1 MSFCA
6 SDGHI
11 RDGSCGEGGNA
22 RTHARTHTQ
31 RKTTD
36 DGGVC
41 VAVSPYSM
49 TRSFEAF
56 GLSANSWQLR
66 TLNPNPSQACPL
78 ISADLMVIGSKPV
91 FSTLNVLFRVKFGS
105 FTFVSETKK
114 NRDNQKIQLNV
125 SKEEKLDRTYWNTHT
140 HSKCIG
146 INPINSR
153 AHCVFGYFHL
163 GSLIN
168 T

>member
-22 RTHARTHTQ
+22 RTHTH
-31 RKTTD
+31 K
-36 DGGVC
+36 GKPLMMEVC

-105 FTFVSETKK
+105 FTFVSETK

-125 SKEEKLDRTYWNTHT
+125 SKEEKLDRTFWNTHT
-140 HSKCIG
+140 HSKCTG
-146 INPINSR
+146 INPVNSR

>member
-1 MSFCA
+1 MA
-6 SDGHI
+6 ILGMA
-11 RDGSCGEGGNA
+11 RVAKGGM
-22 RTHARTHTQ
+22 HAHTHTKENHWWW
-31 RKTTD
+31 RC
-36 DGGVC
+36 VC

-49 TRSFEAF
+49 MRSFEAF

-105 FTFVSETKK
+105 FTFVSETK

-125 SKEEKLDRTYWNTHT
+125 SKEEKLEHSETHT
-140 HSKCIG
+140 HSKCTG
-146 INPINSR
+146 INPVNSR